1 MIDGMKNA
9 SVPVITIAIPHIT
22 KTLAMPIASAI
33 NPVASNPKMEG
44 NKLILSNKENT
55 RPKKDTSIC
64 VCNKAVTGIKR
75 HGNPLYYCKYSIDNE
90 C

>member
-33 NPVASNPKMEG
+33 NTVASNPKMEG

-64 VCNKAVTGIKR
+64 VCNKAVNG
-75 HGNPLYYCKYSIDNE
+75 PE
-90 C
+90 

>member
-44 NKLILSNKENT
+44 NKLICLLY
-55 RPKKDTSIC
+55 TSD
-64 VCNKAVTGIKR
+64 ADDE
-75 HGNPLYYCKYSIDNE
+75 L
-90 C
+90 

>member
-64 VCNKAVTGIKR
+64 KRTGIKR
-75 HGNPLYYCKYSIDNE
+75 HGNTLYYCKYSIDNE

>member
-44 NKLILSNKENT
+44 NKLILSNKE
-55 RPKKDTSIC
+55 
-64 VCNKAVTGIKR
+64 
-75 HGNPLYYCKYSIDNE
+75 KYPVLLQI
-90 C
+90 